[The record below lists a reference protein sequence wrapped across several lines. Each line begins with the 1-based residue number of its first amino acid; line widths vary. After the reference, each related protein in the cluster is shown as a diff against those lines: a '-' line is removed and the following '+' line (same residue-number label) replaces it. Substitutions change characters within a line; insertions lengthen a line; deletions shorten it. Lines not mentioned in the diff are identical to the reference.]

1 MTRKRRYCG
10 ATPFS
15 NFLDG
20 VEANADLWR
29 SIARRAEVPDG
40 DVERVR
46 ALGQRWHLLVLTE
59 DWCGDAVNT
68 LPVLAKLA
76 DIADNLDLRVLS
88 RDANPDLM
96 DAHLAPNGA
105 RAVPVVIALD
115 ADFVERGF
123 WGSRPSPLKHWVES
137 EGMSM
142 PKEERYREIRRWY
155 ARDRGATT
163 LDEVIGLLES
173 GAINRRAA

>member
-1 MTRKRRYCG
+1 MTLKRRYCE

-20 VEANADLWR
+20 VEANAGLWR
-29 SIARRAEVPDG
+29 SLARRAEVTG
-40 DVERVR
+40 DVVERVR
-46 ALGQRWHLLVLTE
+46 ALGQRWHLLVLAE

-76 DIADNLDLRVLS
+76 DVADNLDLRILS

-96 DAHLAPNGA
+96 DSHRAPNGA

-123 WGSRPSPLKHWVES
+123 WGSRPSPLKTWVES

-163 LDEVIGLLES
+163 LDEIVGLLES

>member
-1 MTRKRRYCG
+1 MTLKRWYCE
-10 ATPFS
+10 ATPFA
-15 NFLDG
+15 NFLEG

-29 SIARRAEVPDG
+29 SVARRAAVPD
-40 DVERVR
+40 DAVQRVR
-46 ALGQRWHLLVLTE
+46 ALGQRWHLLVLAE

-76 DIADNLDLRVLS
+76 DLAENLDLRVLS

-96 DAHLAPNGA
+96 DSHLAPNGA
-105 RAVPVVIALD
+105 RAVPVVITLD
-115 ADFVERGF
+115 AEFIERGF
-123 WGSRPSPLKHWVES
+123 WGSRPSPLTHWVES
-137 EGMSM
+137 VGMAM
-142 PKEERYREIRRWY
+142 PKGERYREIRRWY

-173 GAINRRAA
+173 GTMNRRAA